1 MNPVLTKIVRTLD
14 KPEYFFRPMQLL
26 RRLRRQFEAN
36 DGRFETLTLPWGHDL
51 EVRLNENVG
60 FSIWHLGIYD
70 LVLSE
75 VIWRLL
81 DPGEIAADIGAN
93 LGYVTS
99 LMAARTGA
107 RGQVFAF
114 EPHPALFGQ
123 LSANAAR
130 WTSSRDT
137 GRVNLVQ
144 SAVSDKRGNGVLG
157 VPDSFGSNSGLA
169 FLVDEKNAD
178 SAVKTMPV
186 SLRAL
191 DEMFE
196 NAPCPLVIK
205 IDTEG
210 NEIDVLKG
218 ASRLLREKKIR
229 DIIFEDHVAYPSAPM
244 TLLTN
249 AGYTLFKIQK
259 GFFGPSLVDASVSKG
274 SAWEPPNY
282 LATRDAARARAR
294 MADRGWRV
302 LKEH

>member
-130 WTSSRDT
+130 WVSYPNS
-137 GRVNLVQ
+137 GQVNLVQ
-144 SAVSDKRGNGVLG
+144 AALSVKSGTGVLG
-157 VPDSFGSNSGLA
+157 VPDSFEHNSGLS
-169 FLVDEKNAD
+169 FLVDENNAN
-178 SAVKTMPV
+178 VGLKTIPV
-186 SLRAL
+186 SLKAM
-191 DEMFE
+191 DEVFE
-196 NAPCPLVIK
+196 DAPSPQVVK

-210 NEIDVLKG
+210 HELDVLNG

-229 DIIFEDHVAYPSAPM
+229 DIIFEDHLAYPSAPM
-244 TLLTN
+244 TLLTG
-249 AGYTLFKIQK
+249 AGYTLFKIKK
-259 GFFGPSLVDASVSKG
+259 GFFGPSLVDPSIVETSI
-274 SAWEPPNY
+274 WEPPNY
-282 LATRDAARARAR
+282 VATLDAPRARAR
-294 MADRGWRV
+294 MAKRGWNV